1 MLCFLRPFSFKSL
14 LLGLLAFAISSLLGI
29 GLARAVSDPYG
40 MVDPVDDRYAAGY
53 STYLSQ
59 CATCHVAL
67 PPAVLPT
74 QTWQTLVIDPAHYG
88 VTLPAITQFDQ
99 QLMLNYLQVYSRAHQ
114 GRESVPYR
122 LEESAYFQA
131 LHPNVALP
139 QPLNLG
145 SCVGCHLGAAEQNY
159 RGAAEQDY
167 RGAAKQGYRPR

>member
-1 MLCFLRPFSFKSL
+1 
-14 LLGLLAFAISSLLGI
+14 
-29 GLARAVSDPYG
+29 
-40 MVDPVDDRYAAGY
+40 MVDPIGDRYAAGY
-53 STYLSQ
+53 SIYLNQ

-74 QTWQTLVIDPAHYG
+74 QTWQTLVTDPAHYG
-88 VTLPAITQFDQ
+88 VALPTITQFDQ

-139 QPLNLG
+139 QPLNLR
-145 SCVGCHLGAAEQNY
+145 SCVGCHLSAAEQNY
-159 RGAAEQDY
+159 RDTANPDS
-167 RGAAKQGYRPR
+167 